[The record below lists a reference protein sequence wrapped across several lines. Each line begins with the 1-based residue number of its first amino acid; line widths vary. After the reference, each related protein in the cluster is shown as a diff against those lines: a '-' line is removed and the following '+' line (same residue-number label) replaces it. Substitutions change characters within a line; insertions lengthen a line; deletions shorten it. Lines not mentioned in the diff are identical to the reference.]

1 MYHLKQILQ
10 YFRNTPDRSLN
21 TIRIEKQK
29 IIDNLTYLQ
38 SLHPEDALFP
48 VLKSNAY
55 GHGLKQVASILKH
68 TGVDYI
74 CVDSFPEYQIVK
86 DYAKKKVLI
95 LGETVPENYSHYDP
109 RRATLAIYNIETLQE
124 LIASWKQWKIHL
136 FLNTGMNREGI
147 QKGQLNAFLELLTK
161 SKHITLEWVMS
172 HFANADEVDSNFNNT
187 QIQCFKTMYTSI
199 EQQFP
204 HVRYRHICNSA
215 WIAKI
220 NDPFFNAH
228 RTGLALYG
236 YSPLSKDDAHCSIFD
251 ALQPALSITSTIT
264 AINTLHPWDMV
275 SYSGKRS
282 AKETTTTATIPF
294 GYYEWLSRSLCNQWQ
309 VERQGHYLAMIGN
322 ICMNLSCLHTED
334 NAIVIGDQITV
345 ISSNIDSP
353 NTIAS
358 FAKKTNT
365 IPYEILVKLN
375 EKVRRIIV

>member
-124 LIASWKQWKIHL
+124 LIAS
-136 FLNTGMNREGI
+136 
-147 QKGQLNAFLELLTK
+147 
-161 SKHITLEWVMS
+161 
-172 HFANADEVDSNFNNT
+172 
-187 QIQCFKTMYTSI
+187 
-199 EQQFP
+199 
-204 HVRYRHICNSA
+204 
-215 WIAKI
+215 
-220 NDPFFNAH
+220 
-228 RTGLALYG
+228 
-236 YSPLSKDDAHCSIFD
+236 
-251 ALQPALSITSTIT
+251 
-264 AINTLHPWDMV
+264 
-275 SYSGKRS
+275 
-282 AKETTTTATIPF
+282 
-294 GYYEWLSRSLCNQWQ
+294 
-309 VERQGHYLAMIGN
+309 
-322 ICMNLSCLHTED
+322 
-334 NAIVIGDQITV
+334 
-345 ISSNIDSP
+345 
-353 NTIAS
+353 
-358 FAKKTNT
+358 
-365 IPYEILVKLN
+365 
-375 EKVRRIIV
+375 